1 MADASRRLA
10 DDHLAISQVLN
21 ELKTALENG
30 EVETS
35 HAKLDLFWARLA
47 VHIRAEHLHLFPA
60 VVAES
65 RDTFVNNPSL
75 PDRNQIEVAVERLLD
90 DHEFFMRELAA
101 AIQIVRS
108 LGKSSDTRI
117 DLEGLKNIQ
126 NTVTQIEKRLEI
138 HNELEE
144 NEVYLWVGTV
154 LSETKQSEL
163 ATKVAQELANRPP
176 RFSTE
181 AWQSS

>member
-1 MADASRRLA
+1 MADASRQLA
-10 DDHLAISQVLN
+10 DDHLAIYQVLN
-21 ELKTALENG
+21 ELKTALEDG

-60 VVAES
+60 VVAGALERS
-65 RDTFVNNPSL
+65 ANDPAF
-75 PDRNQIEVAVERLLD
+75 PDPNQMEAAVERLLN

-101 AIQIVRS
+101 AIQTARR

-117 DLEGLKNIQ
+117 DLEGLKKIQ
-126 NTVTQIEKRLEI
+126 NIVTQIEKRLDM

-154 LSETKQSEL
+154 LSEQKQSEL
-163 ATKVAQELANRPP
+163 ATKVAQELANTPP
-176 RFSTE
+176 RFSTD

>member
-90 DHEFFMRELAA
+90 DH
-101 AIQIVRS
+101 
-108 LGKSSDTRI
+108 
-117 DLEGLKNIQ
+117 
-126 NTVTQIEKRLEI
+126 
-138 HNELEE
+138 
-144 NEVYLWVGTV
+144 
-154 LSETKQSEL
+154 
-163 ATKVAQELANRPP
+163 
-176 RFSTE
+176 
-181 AWQSS
+181 

>member
-1 MADASRRLA
+1 MLA
-10 DDHLAISQVLN
+10 HDHSEINLLLEIALAKLRSN
-21 ELKTALENG
+21 DSALAFR
-30 EVETS
+30 S
-35 HAKLDLFWARLA
+35 LDLFWARLA

-65 RDTFVNNPSL
+65 RDTSVNNPSL